1 MSEFGVTV
9 HAHGMHCHGCE
20 HIIETSVR
28 KLTGIRSVKANYP
41 SETVTVAF
49 DPAATNLDKIS
60 RDDRAGGLSH
70 L

>member
-1 MSEFGVTV
+1 MSKSGVTV

-20 HIIETSVR
+20 HIIEASVR
-28 KLTGIRSVKANYP
+28 KLAGIRSVKANYP
-41 SETVTVAF
+41 TETVTVAF
-49 DPAATNLDKIS
+49 DPAATNLDNS